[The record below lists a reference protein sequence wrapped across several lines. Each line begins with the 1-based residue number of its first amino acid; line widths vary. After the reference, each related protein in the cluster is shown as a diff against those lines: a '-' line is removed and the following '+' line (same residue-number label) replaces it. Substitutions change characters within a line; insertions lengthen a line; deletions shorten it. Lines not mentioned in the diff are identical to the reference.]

1 MEAARRSLLRKTYYL
16 TDEVPSGI
24 RLFLKETLH
33 FLDLLL
39 SPLYI
44 SLDVLTFPSFV
55 YLSVTCLVSLFLQV
69 LKNHLL
75 LFQLPQQNSELG
87 FSTYEQLPPIRARRL
102 ESIVGIE
109 VKGGER

>member
-1 MEAARRSLLRKTYYL
+1 MARRSLLRKTYYL
-16 TDEVPSGI
+16 TDEVLSGI
-24 RLFLKETLH
+24 RLYLKKAFH

-44 SLDVLTFPSFV
+44 CLDVLTCPGFV

-87 FSTYEQLPPIRARRL
+87 FRTYEQLPPIRARRL
-102 ESIVGIE
+102 ESIVGTE
-109 VKGGER
+109 EKGGER

>member
-1 MEAARRSLLRKTYYL
+1 MARRSLLRKTYYL

-24 RLFLKETLH
+24 RLYLKEIFH

-44 SLDVLTFPSFV
+44 SLDVLTFPVFV

-102 ESIVGIE
+102 ESIVGTE